1 MENPDTIDT
10 NGKTIRY
17 VYPTQG
23 VCPPEIHF
31 QVQDG
36 ILHEVRFV
44 GGGCPANAQLV
55 SRLLQGRP
63 IEDVLELLKEIDCRN
78 GTSCPDQLSR
88 GLIATL
94 DGTLAPAESFKVYED
109 AEPRRRIGLIGNLEG
124 RSKILQR
131 LIPEIKRNG
140 VEIIQCL
147 GNLTGNS
154 LNNKELI
161 KQIRKEGL
169 SAIQGE
175 RDFKYANEREP
186 DFFPSLEQKERD
198 CLVQLPQVIS
208 FQVGERSGV
217 AFYGDYL
224 QGLPGFSD
232 FEPFA
237 LEMNMVCELTQFM
250 QDESVFPALE
260 AMAPQF
266 RSSVILFGQTERWGH
281 WRVGETDFIGVGP
294 VFADAELAW
303 GLLEGSGN
311 EIRFK
316 VNRIPYS
323 EGETDG
329 GEGYC

>member
-1 MENPDTIDT
+1 M
-10 NGKTIRY
+10 
-17 VYPTQG
+17 
-23 VCPPEIHF
+23 
-31 QVQDG
+31 
-36 ILHEVRFV
+36 
-44 GGGCPANAQLV
+44 
-55 SRLLQGRP
+55 QGRP
-63 IEDVLELLKEIDCRN
+63 VEDVPELLKEIDCRN

-88 GLIATL
+88 ALIATMKGSL
-94 DGTLAPAESFKVYED
+94 SPAKSFKVCED
-109 AEPRRRIGLIGNLEG
+109 SEPRHRIGLIGNLEG
-124 RSKILQR
+124 RSKILHG

-140 VEIIQCL
+140 VDIIQCL

-161 KQIRKEGL
+161 KYIRKEGL
-169 SAIQGE
+169 SAIPGE
-175 RDFKYANEREP
+175 LDYKYANEREP
-186 DFFPSLEQKERD
+186 DLFPPLEQKERD

-224 QGLPGFSD
+224 QGVPGFSD
-232 FEPFA
+232 FKPFA

-266 RSSVILFGQTERWGH
+266 RASVILFGQTERWGH

-294 VFADAELAW
+294 VFAGAELTW
-303 GLLEGSGN
+303 GLLEGRGK
-311 EIRFK
+311 EIRFE
-316 VNRIPYS
+316 VNKIPYS

-329 GEGYC
+329 G

>member
-1 MENPDTIDT
+1 MQSIDEAV
-10 NGKTIRY
+10 RY
-17 VYPTQG
+17 VYTTQG

-31 QVQDG
+31 RIQEEV
-36 ILHEVRFV
+36 LKEVRFV
-44 GGGCPANAQLV
+44 GGGCPGNAQLV
-55 SRLLQGRP
+55 GRLLQGRP
-63 IEDVLELLKEIDCRN
+63 VEDVPELLKEIDCRN

-88 GLIATL
+88 ALIATIE
-94 DGTLAPAESFKVYED
+94 GTLAPAKSFKVCED
-109 AEPRRRIGLIGNLEG
+109 TEPRRRIGLIGNLEG
-124 RSKILQR
+124 RSKILHG
-131 LIPEIKRNG
+131 LIPEIKRND

-161 KQIRKEGL
+161 KYIRKEGL

-175 RDFKYANEREP
+175 LDYKYANEREP
-186 DFFPSLEQKERD
+186 DLFPSLEQKERD
-198 CLVQLPQVIS
+198 YLVQLPQVIS

-266 RSSVILFGQTERWGH
+266 RASVILFGQTGRWGH

-294 VFADAELAW
+294 VLADAELTW
-303 GLLEGSGN
+303 GLLEGSGK
-311 EIRFK
+311 EIRFE

-329 GEGYC
+329 E

>member
-1 MENPDTIDT
+1 MQSIDEAV
-10 NGKTIRY
+10 RY
-17 VYPTQG
+17 VYTTQG

-31 QVQDG
+31 RIQEEV
-36 ILHEVRFV
+36 LKEVRFV
-44 GGGCPANAQLV
+44 GGGCPGNAQLV
-55 SRLLQGRP
+55 GRLLQGRP
-63 IEDVLELLKEIDCRN
+63 VEDVPELLKEIDCRN

-88 GLIATL
+88 ALIATME
-94 DGTLAPAESFKVYED
+94 GTLAPAKSFKVCED
-109 AEPRRRIGLIGNLEG
+109 TEPRRRIGLIGNLEG
-124 RSKILQR
+124 RSKILHG

-161 KQIRKEGL
+161 KYTRKEEL

-175 RDFKYANEREP
+175 LDYKYANEREP
-186 DFFPSLEQKERD
+186 DLFPSLEQEERD
-198 CLVQLPQVIS
+198 YLVQLPQVIS

-224 QGLPGFSD
+224 HQLPGFSD

-237 LEMNMVCELTQFM
+237 LEMNMVCKLTQFM

-266 RSSVILFGQTERWGH
+266 RASVILFGQTGRWGH

-294 VFADAELAW
+294 VLADSELTW
-303 GLLEGSGN
+303 GLLEGSGK
-311 EIRFK
+311 EIRFE

-329 GEGYC
+329 E

>member
-1 MENPDTIDT
+1 LQSIDEAV
-10 NGKTIRY
+10 RY
-17 VYPTQG
+17 VYTTQG

-31 QVQDG
+31 RIQEEV
-36 ILHEVRFV
+36 LKEVRFV
-44 GGGCPANAQLV
+44 GGGCPGNAQLV
-55 SRLLQGRP
+55 GRLLQGRP
-63 IEDVLELLKEIDCRN
+63 VEDVPELLKEIDCRN

-88 GLIATL
+88 ALIATIE
-94 DGTLAPAESFKVYED
+94 GTLAPAKSFKVCED
-109 AEPRRRIGLIGNLEG
+109 TEPRRRIGLIGNLEG
-124 RSKILQR
+124 RSKILHG
-131 LIPEIKRNG
+131 LIPEIKRND

-161 KQIRKEGL
+161 KYIRKEGL

-175 RDFKYANEREP
+175 LDYKYANEREP
-186 DFFPSLEQKERD
+186 DLFPFLEQKERD
-198 CLVQLPQVIS
+198 YLVQLPQVIS

-266 RSSVILFGQTERWGH
+266 RASVILFGQTGRWGH

-294 VFADAELAW
+294 VLADAELTW
-303 GLLEGSGN
+303 GLLEGSGK
-311 EIRFK
+311 EIRFE

-329 GEGYC
+329 E

>member
-1 MENPDTIDT
+1 SIDEAV
-10 NGKTIRY
+10 RY
-17 VYPTQG
+17 VYTTQG

-31 QVQDG
+31 RIQEEV
-36 ILHEVRFV
+36 LKEVRFV
-44 GGGCPANAQLV
+44 GGGCPGNAQLV
-55 SRLLQGRP
+55 TRLLQGRP

-88 GLIATL
+88 GLISTM
-94 DGTLAPAESFKVYED
+94 DGTLVPAESFNVYEY

-124 RSKILQR
+124 RSKILHR

-175 RDFKYANEREP
+175 LDFKYANEREP
-186 DFFPSLEQKERD
+186 DSFPSLEQKERD

>member
-1 MENPDTIDT
+1 MQSIDEAV
-10 NGKTIRY
+10 RY
-17 VYPTQG
+17 VYTTQG

-31 QVQDG
+31 RIQEEV
-36 ILHEVRFV
+36 LKEVRFV
-44 GGGCPANAQLV
+44 GGGCPGNAQLV
-55 SRLLQGRP
+55 GRLLAGKP
-63 IEDVLELLKEIDCRN
+63 VADVPELLKEIDCRN

-88 GLIATL
+88 ALIATME
-94 DGTLAPAESFKVYED
+94 GTLTPAKSFKVCED
-109 AEPRRRIGLIGNLEG
+109 TEPRRRIGLIGNLEG
-124 RSKILQR
+124 RSKILHR

-140 VEIIQCL
+140 VDVIQCL

-161 KQIRKEGL
+161 KYIRKEGL
-169 SAIQGE
+169 SSIQGE
-175 RDFKYANEREP
+175 LDYTYANEREP
-186 DFFPSLEQKERD
+186 DLFPSLEQKERD
-198 CLVQLPQVIS
+198 YLVQLPQVIS
-208 FQVGERSGV
+208 FQVGERSCV

-266 RSSVILFGQTERWGH
+266 RASVILFGQTGRWGH

-294 VFADAELAW
+294 VFADAELTW
-303 GLLEGSGN
+303 GLLEGSGK
-311 EIRFK
+311 EIRFE
-316 VNRIPYS
+316 VNRITYS
-323 EGETDG
+323 EGEVDD
-329 GEGYC
+329 GEGHC

>member
-1 MENPDTIDT
+1 MQSIDEAV
-10 NGKTIRY
+10 RY
-17 VYPTQG
+17 VYTTQG

-31 QVQDG
+31 RIQEEV
-36 ILHEVRFV
+36 LKEVRFV
-44 GGGCPANAQLV
+44 GGGCPGNAQLV
-55 SRLLQGRP
+55 GRLLQGRP
-63 IEDVLELLKEIDCRN
+63 VEDVPELLKEIDCRN

-88 GLIATL
+88 ALIATIE
-94 DGTLAPAESFKVYED
+94 GTLAPAKSFKVCED
-109 AEPRRRIGLIGNLEG
+109 TEPRRRIGLIGNLEG
-124 RSKILQR
+124 RSKILHG
-131 LIPEIKRNG
+131 LIPEIKRND

-161 KQIRKEGL
+161 KYIRKEGL

-175 RDFKYANEREP
+175 LDYKYANEREP
-186 DFFPSLEQKERD
+186 DLFPFLEQKERD
-198 CLVQLPQVIS
+198 YLVQLPQVIS

-266 RSSVILFGQTERWGH
+266 RASVILFGQTGRWGH

-294 VFADAELAW
+294 VLADAELTW
-303 GLLEGSGN
+303 GLLEGSGK
-311 EIRFK
+311 EIRFE

-329 GEGYC
+329 E